1 MQLESRRLAGT
12 LPLHAFPLSC
22 TSTALPTA
30 QQQAIEALW
39 SSLSAAETPVQSR
52 GEGLPAAVNGATA
65 PVGAAQPA
73 ALWPLDDEVCD
84 SHAPEAATACT
95 GGCNRIHRRL

>member
-39 SSLSAAETPVQSR
+39 SSLSPAETPVQSR

-73 ALWPLDDEVCD
+73 ARIA
-84 SHAPEAATACT
+84 HALAPAQHCARASRAARPSLFLRFTCAE
-95 GGCNRIHRRL
+95 